1 MSERNQAARSNCSSS
16 RRCHRSAH
24 RGSTWFLLSRC
35 KDRNY
40 FSKMQVFERFS
51 KFNHQKLLL
60 ALFLASLGLFFL
72 AARFSVFFLAAGLSL
87 FLFAAGLS
95 LFLFAASLSLFLFAA
110 SLSLFLLA
118 AFFLVLVALMI
129 LSAGICCSAHHRHDH
144 HGTEQNLFHIV
155 SVINVIN
162 RLQR

>member
-1 MSERNQAARSNCSSS
+1 MMAFLNGA
-16 RRCHRSAH
+16 
-24 RGSTWFLLSRC
+24 GSIRAYPHAENTGLVISDVAKIGTIFQKC
-35 KDRNY
+35 K
-40 FSKMQVFERFS
+40 FFERFS
-51 KFNHQKLLL
+51 KFNHQRLLL

-72 AARFSVFFLAAGLSL
+72 AGFSVFFLAARFSVFFLAARFSLL
-87 FLFAAGLS
+87 FLAS
-95 LFLFAASLSLFLFAA
+95 LGVLLLAASLGVLLLA
-110 SLSLFLLA
+110 SLFLLA